1 MCWYLIL
8 SLTLLSFVNFVKLED
23 LEVEV
28 LFSENTEECS
38 VLEEGSG
45 ELKPCQFPFIYKNV
59 TYYGCTL
66 KDSTG
71 DLDTQT
77 GKPWC
82 STKIDPLDYEHITN
96 GDHYGDCLMEECPS
110 AKAGEDAQN
119 YFLNVSTSKS
129 LSSCNDFE

>member
-1 MCWYLIL
+1 MDWNLIL
-8 SLTLLSFVNFVKLED
+8 SLSFLFVSFVNSVRLED
-23 LEVEV
+23 NEVPFLEKKK
-28 LFSENTEECS
+28 ECS
-38 VLEEGSG
+38 VLEVASG
-45 ELKPCQFPFIYKNV
+45 ESKPCQFPFIYKNV

-82 STKIDPLDYEHITN
+82 STKIDPLDYEHITD

-110 AKAGEDAQN
+110 AKVGEDAQN
-119 YFLNVSTSKS
+119 YFLNVSTSK
-129 LSSCNDFE
+129 